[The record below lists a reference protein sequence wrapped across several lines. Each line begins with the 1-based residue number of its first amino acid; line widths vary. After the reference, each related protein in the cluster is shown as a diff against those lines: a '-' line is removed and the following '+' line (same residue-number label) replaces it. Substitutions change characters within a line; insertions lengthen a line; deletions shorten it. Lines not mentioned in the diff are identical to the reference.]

1 MLFRSRVAQNT
12 RLITVIKVHEGKPIG
27 GQIMISD
34 PLPAGFEIDNP
45 RLVSSADLS
54 ALSWLEKSTP
64 KHVEFRDDRFLA
76 AYDLKKGNAS
86 SITTAY
92 VIRAVA
98 PGRYTHGPA
107 SVEDMYRPE
116 RVAST
121 ASGFVE
127 VINGK

>member
-1 MLFRSRVAQNT
+1 MASRFRVNISRWLVRKVDPSRVAQNT

-45 RLVSSADLS
+45 RLVSSADFS

-76 AYDLKKGNAS
+76 AYDLKKAM
-86 SITTAY
+86 
-92 VIRAVA
+92 
-98 PGRYTHGPA
+98 PA
-107 SVEDMYRPE
+107 RSPPL
-116 RVAST
+116 T
-121 ASGFVE
+121 
-127 VINGK
+127 

>member
-1 MLFRSRVAQNT
+1 M
-12 RLITVIKVHEGKPIG
+12 IKVHEGKPIG

-45 RLVSSADLS
+45 RLVSSADLKS
-54 ALSWLEKSTP
+54 LSWLPKSTP
-64 KHVEFRDDRFLA
+64 KHTEFRDDRFLA
-76 AYDLKKGNAS
+76 AFDLKRGKAS
-86 SITTAY
+86 SITAAY

-98 PGRYTHGPA
+98 PGRYIHGPA

-121 ASGFVE
+121 GTGIVE
-127 VINGK
+127 VVAGR